1 MWINVNTANELQ
13 SSDVA
18 KVSLSPTDRWVMRL
32 FLNQA
37 AKGSTD
43 PVADPHPILS
53 DVRVRQAIRTAVD
66 VDTIN
71 AEIFHDLANPAWTE
85 FFRPPYA
92 CEIPRP
98 AFDPEGAKATLE
110 EAGWKDTDG
119 DGIRECHG
127 CSTGAPEGYKMEM
140 EFITYAE
147 YGEPLELTQQLIA
160 EMLGQI
166 GMKLN
171 ITVVEGS
178 VLWDLAENGGIEQ
191 SGNFDID
198 LWDDG
203 YAGVDPTDYVWE
215 IYSQEAITPGGGWN
229 IARWDNPD
237 VDALIDQAYTLD
249 EEVRKDTFCAI
260 ADAINE
266 EVPVIHLFTVPNADA
281 YSSRLEGVQSSVN
294 DLVTWNIA
302 DWKIK

>member
-1 MWINVNTANELQ
+1 M
-13 SSDVA
+13 
-18 KVSLSPTDRWVMRL
+18 
-32 FLNQA
+32 
-37 AKGSTD
+37 
-43 PVADPHPILS
+43 
-53 DVRVRQAIRTAVD
+53 AVD

-71 AEIFHDLANPAWTE
+71 SEIFHGLAHPTWTE

-98 AFDPEGAKATLE
+98 AFDPEAAKATLE
-110 EAGWKDTDG
+110 AAGWKDTDG
-119 DGIRECHG
+119 DGTRECRG

-147 YGEPLELTQQLIA
+147 YGEPLNLTQQLIA
-160 EMLGQI
+160 EMLGKI
-166 GMKLN
+166 GIKLN

-191 SGNFDID
+191 SGKFDID
-198 LWDDG
+198 IWDDG

-215 IYSQEAITPGGGWN
+215 AYSQEAIKPGDGWN
-229 IARWDNPD
+229 IARWDNPE

-249 EEVRKDTFCAI
+249 EQTRKDTFCKI
-260 ADAINE
+260 ADTINK
-266 EVPVIHLFTVPNADA
+266 EVPIIHLFTVPNADA